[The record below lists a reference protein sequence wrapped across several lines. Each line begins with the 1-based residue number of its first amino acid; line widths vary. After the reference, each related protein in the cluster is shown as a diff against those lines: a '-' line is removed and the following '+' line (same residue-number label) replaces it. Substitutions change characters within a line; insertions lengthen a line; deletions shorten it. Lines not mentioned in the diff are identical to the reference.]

1 MLFGSVHAPT
11 RRTAHAPSA
20 WRVHAPATPDGYT
33 YRVDEERYGPL
44 SLERVLKE
52 DGRALIL
59 FARA

>member
-1 MLFGSVHAPT
+1 MHP
-11 RRTAHAPSA
+11 P
-20 WRVHAPATPDGYT
+20 PPDGYT

>member
-1 MLFGSVHAPT
+1 MHRT
-11 RRTAHAPSA
+11 RDGCMHPS
-20 WRVHAPATPDGYT
+20 PPDGYT

-44 SLERVLKE
+44 TLVRVVKE